1 MKKTIKKYNGII
13 HATCFVASLTGCA
26 ATQTVIE
33 HGKLITNTQ
42 QSKTIFLEPVKLSQK
57 TIFVSV
63 KNNTE
68 EDVYI
73 APLLKQSLIHKGY
86 KIQKS
91 AEKAHYILQTN
102 ILQVGKM
109 SAAASQSALGGG
121 FGSAIAGASA
131 GTAIGA
137 LASQSS
143 TGMIAG
149 GLSGGVLGLAA
160 DALVKD
166 VSYTMVTDV
175 QITEHKKNALK
186 KYHTRILSNA
196 NQVNL
201 KFKDAKPLL
210 EKGLVRAISGIF

>member
-1 MKKTIKKYNGII
+1 MKTIKKYANAIS
-13 HATCFVASLTGCA
+13 ATFLVGSLVGCA

-33 HGKLITNTQ
+33 HGKLVTNTQ
-42 QSKTIFLEPVKLSQK
+42 QSKTIFLEPVASNQK

-63 KNNTE
+63 KNNSE
-68 EDVYI
+68 ESI
-73 APLLKQSLIHKGY
+73 HFELALRERLKHKGY
-86 KIQKS
+86 KISKS
-91 AEKAHYILQTN
+91 PGDAHYILQAN
-102 ILQVGKM
+102 VLQVGKM

-121 FGSAIAGASA
+121 FGSAIAGAAA

-143 TGMIAG
+143 TGMVAG
-149 GLSGGVLGLAA
+149 GLSGGVIGLAA

-175 QITEHKKNALK
+175 LITEHQPKDLK
-186 KYHTRILSNA
+186 KYRTRIISSA

-201 KFKDAKPLL
+201 KFNNAKPFL
-210 EKGLVRAISGIF
+210 EAGLVKAIAGIF

>member
-1 MKKTIKKYNGII
+1 MKIITIKKMGK
-13 HATCFVASLTGCA
+13 TLSSGLLVTSLVGCA

-33 HGKLITNTQ
+33 HGKLEVKTE
-42 QSKTIFLEPVKLSQK
+42 QSKTIFLEPVGDKDK
-57 TIFVSV
+57 TIFISV

-68 EDVYI
+68 ETLHI
-73 APLLKQSLIHKGY
+73 LPNLKERLTQEGY
-86 KIQKS
+86 RMS
-91 AEKAHYILQTN
+91 TSPDKAHYVLQTN

-109 SAAASQSALGGG
+109 SLAASHSALGGG

-137 LASQSS
+137 LTNS
-143 TGMIAG
+143 TRGMVVG
-149 GLSGGVLGLAA
+149 GLSGGVIGLAA

-175 QITEHKKNALK
+175 QITEHQAKKQK
-186 KYHTRILSNA
+186 RYRTRIISSA

-201 KFKDAKPLL
+201 KFDSAKPFL
-210 EKGLVRAISGIF
+210 EKGLVKAISGIF

>member
-1 MKKTIKKYNGII
+1 MKQYIKTLPVLGL
-13 HATCFVASLTGCA
+13 AAFLVGCA

-33 HGKLITNTQ
+33 HGKLSVHTQ
-42 QSKTIFLEPVKLSQK
+42 QSRSIFLDPIPQQQK
-57 TIFVSV
+57 TVFVSM
-63 KNNTE
+63 KNNTDE
-68 EDVYI
+68 HI
-73 APLLKQSLIHKGY
+73 NITSSLKSHLAAQGY
-86 KIQKS
+86 KISNVADKT
-91 AEKAHYILQTN
+91 HYLLQIN
-102 ILQVGKM
+102 ILQIGTM
-109 SAAASQSALGGG
+109 APSASSLALGGG

-166 VSYTMVTDV
+166 VSYSMVTDV
-175 QITEHKKNALK
+175 QITEHQKKSLK
-186 KYHTRILSNA
+186 RYRTRIVSTA
-196 NQVNL
+196 HQVNL

-210 EKGLVRAISGIF
+210 EKGLVNTITGIF